1 MVTKVQLNS
10 FNSSS
15 EKTEYKRQIKMR
27 FASRRAEIIAWS
39 VFFGVGVLYYFATL
53 MVALVY

>member
-1 MVTKVQLNS
+1 MITKVQLYS
-10 FNSSS
+10 FNASNA
-15 EKTEYKRQIKMR
+15 KTVSKRQIKMK
-27 FASRRAEIIAWS
+27 FASKRAEIIAWS